1 MLVIIEKNKN
11 LFFDGEV
18 FLINLEICLIEF
30 FVGFIDNWVELFLDL
45 LFLLEKFLWIIILF

>member
-18 FLINLEICLIEF
+18 FLISLEICLIEF

-45 LFLLEKFLWIIILF
+45 LLLEKFLWIIILF